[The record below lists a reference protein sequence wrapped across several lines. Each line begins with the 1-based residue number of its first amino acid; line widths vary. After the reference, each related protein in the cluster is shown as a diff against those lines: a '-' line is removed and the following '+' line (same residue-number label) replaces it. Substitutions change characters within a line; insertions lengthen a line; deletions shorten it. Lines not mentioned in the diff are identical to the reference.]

1 MMISLPLFYSV
12 TYAQMGVLAFLQ
24 VIELIRFW
32 KTWPFASNKRN
43 LFRLSLEFSLLVFF
57 LMNLIQIYYL

>member
-12 TYAQMGVLAFLQ
+12 TYAQMGILCFLQ

-32 KTWPFASNKRN
+32 KTWPFASGKRN
-43 LFRLSLEFSLLVFF
+43 MFRLSLEFALFVFF
-57 LMNLIQIYYL
+57 LMNLIQISIL